1 MQQIQQDYDQRMN
14 ALEKHLEQV
23 EAAAGASNRPA
34 PTVSGTATNEMPRP
48 QQNADAFVTE
58 QFQENTDSIDWALSQ
73 ETNGLLQGQ
82 LEKVLNNFVDIGG
95 YFRAGY
101 GRDDKGGPQPAFQA
115 PGVSNIANIAA
126 AGTFMLNFT
135 YDYMGR
141 RIQKI
146 VYTNSGSAWIASYT
160 NKFIY
165 EGRNLVAILDGGN
178 NLLSSFL
185 WGSDLSG
192 SMQGAGGVGGLV
204 SMTVYDGANAGTYFY
219 CYDGNGNVTALVN
232 AANGSVVAQ
241 YEYGPFGEVIR
252 ATGPMAKV
260 NPFRFS
266 TDYYDDETDIIM
278 YPRRPYSPSA
288 GRFLTRDPI
297 GENGGVNL
305 YDLVANNPVNENDP
319 LGLCNIKIRC
329 GPVKRLGITLG
340 WHCGVV
346 APNGVEYGIGNV
358 TGGSSQGSS
367 GGGTAHPYPDPVN
380 DPNPTP
386 GTRQPDQVD
395 YPVSCGKCASCD
407 SIQKCIQNY
416 NSTTPVPPY
425 NALSGPNS
433 DTWAHNMLN
442 TCGCSVDPIP
452 QPCYTIQRSP
462 KQGGP
467 ITICPGSTT
476 TPPGTVAW

>member
-1 MQQIQQDYDQRMN
+1 M
-14 ALEKHLEQV
+14 
-23 EAAAGASNRPA
+23 
-34 PTVSGTATNEMPRP
+34 
-48 QQNADAFVTE
+48 TE

-73 ETNGLLQGQ
+73 ETNGPVQEQ

-101 GRDDKGGPQPAFQA
+101 GRNDKGGPQPAFQA

-146 VYTNSGSAWIASYT
+146 VYTNSGSAWVASYT

-192 SMQGAGGVGGLV
+192 SMQGSGGVGGLI
-204 SMTVYDGANAGTYFY
+204 SMTAYSGANAGTYFY
-219 CYDGNGNVTALVN
+219 SYDGNGNVTALVN
-232 AANGSVVAQ
+232 AANGSIAAQ

-252 ATGPMAKV
+252 ATGPMARA

-266 TDYYDDETDIIM
+266 TDYYDDESDIIM
-278 YPRRPYSPSA
+278 YPRRPYSPST

-329 GPVKRLGITLG
+329 GPVKRYGITLG
-340 WHCGVV
+340 WHCGVI
-346 APNGVEYGIGNV
+346 APNGVEYGLG
-358 TGGSSQGSS
+358 GGDQSSGSS
-367 GGGTAHPYPDPVN
+367 GTAHPYPTDPSQGPAPVS
-380 DPNPTP
+380 PPP
-386 GTRQPDQVD
+386 PDRD
-395 YPVSCGKCASCD
+395 YPVSCGKCTSCD
-407 SIQKCIQNY
+407 SIQKCLQNY
-416 NSTTPVPPY
+416 HDTVTPPPDS
-425 NALSGPNS
+425 ATGPNS
-433 DTWAHNMLN
+433 DTYAHNMISA
-442 TCGCSVDPIP
+442 CGCSVDPIP
-452 QPCYTIQRSP
+452 QPCYTIYRSP

-467 ITICPGSTT
+467 ITICPGPTT